1 MPDWLTHSLIGWI
14 TGKSFKKEVGLVAI
28 GSLIPDLVK
37 LNHFALLFEVDLSS
51 IFNPFHTPAGSVLVA
66 GIFCLFFLETK
77 KIFVALVLG
86 IITHFLLDFFLIGA
100 TRGIQFLFPFS
111 WEYWR
116 LNEIMVDY
124 RFTGFVLLVAFALY
138 LYYVYSGSKKKEK
151 KQGI

>member
-1 MPDWLTHSLIGWI
+1 MPDWLTHTMIGWI
-14 TGKSFKKEVGLVAI
+14 TGKVLKKEVGLVAI

-37 LNHFALLFEVDLSS
+37 LNHFALSFEVDLSS
-51 IFNPFHTPAGSVLVA
+51 IFSPFHTPAGSLLVA
-66 GIFCLFFLETK
+66 GIFSLFFLETK
-77 KIFVALVLG
+77 KVFAALVLG
-86 IITHFLLDFFLIGA
+86 VVTHFLLDFFLIGA

-124 RFTGFVLLVAFALY
+124 RFTGFVLVVAIVLY
-138 LYYVYSGSKKKEK
+138 LYYNYSKKKEK